1 MDDRRRAGDEGD
13 GRAPATR
20 ARRTGGRRIK
30 LLRCPSLL
38 YNHSGIPPFGIA
50 TITAMLRQHGY
61 PVDPDDLDAKCAGTL
76 FPLHRWGRQFPA
88 RSLMQDIPRLR
99 LHWSGTPDPEV
110 GRLVDSVL
118 AQTDLEGFD
127 TVLLS
132 CVEGDDVGAALALCL
147 GQTLKR
153 QGRLVVMGGEAY
165 PHMQPIKDDFKW
177 FSTHGCF
184 DFYIQGYGELPLVEL
199 FRCLDGG
206 RPVED
211 VPGLLSLDARGEIRE
226 NDPVFLRPE
235 VLPDFDGLPM
245 SRYGKRLGATGNE
258 LVEDPA
264 ADRMLILPIKL
275 NYGCPMRCA
284 FCISSGRAF
293 SRVTSIAP
301 PTLVEGLRRLRDR
314 HGTSCFI
321 FYDDVFNPTPAFA
334 HEVADALIAADLG
347 ILWSDCAHARNVDR
361 ALLDKL
367 HRAGARRLVWGLESA
382 SPAMLKRVHKAL
394 RVEELE
400 QALRWSH
407 EAGIYNGLELIAG
420 LPHETD
426 DEIEMTVDFLRRN
439 RPWID
444 QVFLNPF
451 SLITG
456 SLMHLHP
463 GEYGIANIRKLG
475 TLFDRTPGQTY
486 SWIQRY
492 TFDETGGLAWPDKA
506 KQIERSY
513 QRIHQV
519 QMELELG
526 GHDLTTIFLAYARA
540 GSKQG
545 IQGFQSGRAHY
556 SFDFFGDAAKAHN
569 QSRPA

>member
-1 MDDRRRAGDEGD
+1 VTDPADRTRRPGGGAGN
-13 GRAPATR
+13 
-20 ARRTGGRRIK
+20 RRIR

-50 TITAMLRQHGY
+50 TITAMLRRHGHA
-61 PVDPDDLDAKCAGTL
+61 VDPDDLDARCAGTL

-88 RSLMQDIPRLR
+88 RTLMQDIPRLR
-99 LHWSGTPDPEV
+99 LHWAGAQDPEV
-110 GRLVDSVL
+110 DRLVDDIL
-118 AQTDLEGFD
+118 ERTDLDGYD

-147 GQTLKR
+147 GQRLKR
-153 QGRLVVMGGEAY
+153 QGRLVVLGGEAY
-165 PHMQPIKDDFKW
+165 PHMQPIKDDFAW
-177 FSTHGCF
+177 FSAQGCF
-184 DFYIQGYGELPLVEL
+184 DYYIQGYGEVPLVEL
-199 FRCLDGG
+199 FRCLDAG
-206 RPVED
+206 RPVTE
-211 VPGLLSLDARGEIRE
+211 VPGLLGLEGDGRVRE

-245 SRYGKRLGATGNE
+245 SRYGRRVGATGNE

-275 NYGCPMRCA
+275 TYGCPMRCA
-284 FCISSGRAF
+284 FCISSGRSF
-293 SRVTSIAP
+293 CRVTSIEP
-301 PTLVEGLRRLRDR
+301 RTLVEGLRHLRDR
-314 HGTSCFI
+314 HGTPYFI
-321 FYDDVFNPTPAFA
+321 FYDDVFNPTLARA
-334 HEVADALIAADLG
+334 HAVADAMIEADLG
-347 ILWSDCAHARNVDR
+347 ILWSDCAHARAVDR
-361 ALLDKL
+361 ELADKL

-382 SPAMLKRVHKAL
+382 SPAMLRRVGKAL
-394 RVEELE
+394 RIEELE
-400 QALRWSH
+400 QTLRWSH

-463 GEYGIANIRKLG
+463 EEYGISNIRKLG

-492 TFDETGGLAWPDKA
+492 TFDEAGGLAWPDKA
-506 KQIERSY
+506 RQIERSY
-513 QRIHQV
+513 RRIHDV
-519 QMELELG
+519 QMELGLG
-526 GHDLTTIFLAYARA
+526 GHDLSTIFLAFART

-545 IQGFQSGRAHY
+545 IAGYEAGRRHY
-556 SFDFFGDAAKAHN
+556 SFDFFGEAGRAHS
-569 QSRPA
+569 QARQA

>member
-1 MDDRRRAGDEGD
+1 MNEDRKPEIM
-13 GRAPATR
+13 APA
-20 ARRTGGRRIK
+20 AGGRRIK

-38 YNHSGIPPFGIA
+38 YNYSGIPPFGIA

-61 PVDPDDLDAKCAGTL
+61 PVDPDDLDAKCAGVL
-76 FPLHRWGRQFPA
+76 FPLHRWGQQFPA
-88 RSLMQDIPRLR
+88 RTLMQDIPRLR
-99 LHWSGTPDPEV
+99 LHWAGTPDPEV
-110 GRLVDSVL
+110 DQLVDRVL
-118 AQTDLEGFD
+118 GQTDLHEYD

-147 GQTLKR
+147 GQRLKR

-177 FSTHGCF
+177 FSTQGCF

-199 FRCLDGG
+199 FRCLDNG

-211 VPGLLSLDARGEIRE
+211 VPGLLSLDTGGEVRE
-226 NDPVFLRPE
+226 NAPVFLRPE

-245 SRYGKRLGATGNE
+245 SLYGKRVGATGNE

-264 ADRMLILPIKL
+264 ADKMLILPIKL
-275 NYGCPMRCA
+275 NYCCPMRCA

-293 SRVTSIAP
+293 SKVTSMP
-301 PTLVEGLRRLRDR
+301 PQVLVEGLRRLKDR

-321 FYDDVFNPTPAFA
+321 FYDDVFNHTLAFA
-334 HEVADALIAADLG
+334 HQVADALIEADLG
-347 ILWSDCAHARNVDR
+347 ILWSDCAHARHVDR
-361 ALLDKL
+361 EVLGKL
-367 HRAGARRLVWGLESA
+367 YRAGARRLVWGLESA
-382 SPAMLKRVHKAL
+382 SPAMLKRVNKSL

-400 QALRWSH
+400 QVLRWSH
-407 EAGIYNGLELIAG
+407 EAGIYNGIELIAG

-426 DEIEMTVDFLRRN
+426 EEIEMTVDFLLRN

-463 GEYGIANIRKLG
+463 EKYGIANVRKLG
-475 TLFDRTPGQTY
+475 TLFDQTPGQTY

-492 TFDETGGLAWPDKA
+492 TFDEIGGLAWPDKA
-506 KQIERSY
+506 KQIQRSY

-519 QMELELG
+519 ELELG
-526 GHDLTTIFLAYARA
+526 MGGHDLYTIFLAYTRD
-540 GSKQG
+540 GSKQN
-545 IQGFQSGRAHY
+545 IQGFQSGRRHY
-556 SFDFFGDAAKAHN
+556 SFDFFGDAGKAHN
-569 QSRPA
+569 QSRQE